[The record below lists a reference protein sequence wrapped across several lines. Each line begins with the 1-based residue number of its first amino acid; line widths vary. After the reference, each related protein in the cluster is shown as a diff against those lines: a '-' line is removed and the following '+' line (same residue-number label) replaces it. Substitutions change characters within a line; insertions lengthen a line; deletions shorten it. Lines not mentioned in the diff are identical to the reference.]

1 MIVDPAT
8 LPGPE
13 PVLRLEGIGKRYPG
27 AECDALRDV
36 RLELGTDELLAV
48 VGQSGCG
55 KTTLLR
61 IVAGLEV
68 PDAGSVRIGGRV
80 VAGGDSWTPP
90 ERRGV
95 GMVFQDFGLF
105 PHLRVEQNVA
115 YGLGRLPRAER
126 RPRVE
131 ELLELV
137 DLAGLG
143 GRYPHQLS
151 GGQQQRVALARAL
164 APEPRLLLLDE
175 PFSNLDRPLKAA
187 LRESLVRVLRRTA
200 VPTLLVVHDAE
211 DVIVLA
217 DRVAVLQGGRIVRE
231 GTPGELCRNPGDAYV
246 ERFFE
251 RLRLPDANRLP
262 DELPSGS
269 VPAGEEPLGAP

>member
-1 MIVDPAT
+1 MIVDPAA

-13 PVLRLEGIGKRYPG
+13 PVLRLEGIGKRYAG

-36 RLELGTDELLAV
+36 SLELGTDELLAV

-80 VAGGDSWTPP
+80 VAGDEGWTPP

-115 YGLGRLPRAER
+115 YGLGRLPRAQR

-143 GRYPHQLS
+143 RRYPHQLS

-211 DVIVLA
+211 DVLVLA

-246 ERFFE
+246 ERFFQ

-269 VPAGEEPLGAP
+269 LPAGEEPLGPA